1 MAKEFTFGFKIA
13 AALQGNFSAA
23 FGVASNKITD
33 LNSKVKEY
41 AKQME
46 ALNNAYEKGIISTIS
61 YNNALANLAPKYD
74 KLLAKQNLFTRQQEL
89 QAKLSSA
96 KSSMDDSFTNM
107 LQYAGMAK
115 AMSLP
120 IEKAID
126 FESAMADVKKVVNFD
141 TPEQFKEMNNDIL
154 ELSKNIPMTA
164 QGLAQIV
171 AAGGQSGIARE
182 DLISF
187 AESAAKMGVAF
198 DITADEAGEM
208 MAKWRTAFQM
218 NQTQVVELADK
229 INYLGNNT
237 AASAPKI
244 SDVVRRIGP
253 LGSIGGIASGE
264 IAALGASMVGAGTES
279 DVAATGIKNLM
290 LGMVVGN
297 QATKTQAEMFDK
309 LGFSTTELA
318 KRMQVDA
325 KGAILDV
332 LSAIQKLPKDE
343 QATTLMGIFGK
354 ESAEAIGPLLSNLD
368 NLKRNFDL
376 VADSSNYA
384 GSMQAEF
391 SARADTTANSI
402 ELMKNR
408 IDAAQITIG
417 NGLIPVIT
425 PMIETVAS
433 LASAVGE
440 FATQYPTL
448 TTAIASGVIG
458 FTALSAVTNALLWVF
473 NGSKVAVT
481 GLRLAMVNFNI
492 ASKAGTAAIYS
503 LTAAHKISSATFTGT
518 GAVLRQYT
526 GITKSASILT
536 RGWAISQ
543 GFLNAAFMANPIGA
557 FIIAATALIG
567 VGYLVYQNW
576 NIVKQFFVGLWE
588 SPVAAVLAF
597 IGGPITMLLYTGSVI
612 IANWE
617 AVKSWFTLLWEN
629 PKLAISQFVDH
640 IYATFGSAVDWVM
653 EKWNT
658 LKSIFDQP
666 ITVTVRKL
674 FLGDDSGTE
683 VSSNAN
689 GGIYRK
695 GAFLTTFAE
704 KSGESAIPHVPNRR
718 NIGLLAKTN
727 EIMGNPLGV
736 NTVNIASGG
745 IYGRGAFLTTFA
757 EKSGESAIP
766 HVPNRRNIGLFAKT
780 NEIMGN
786 PLGVNTVNIASNAN
800 GGIYG
805 KGAFLTTFAEN
816 SGESAIP
823 HAPTKRN
830 IGLLAKTNEIM
841 GNPLGVNTV
850 NIVSNASGGIY
861 GKGVFLTTFAE
872 KSGESAISHI
882 PNRRNI
888 GLLSKTNE
896 IMGNPLG
903 VNTVN
908 IVGNASDSIYG
919 KGVFLTAF
927 TEKSGESAI
936 SYTPTKG
943 NIGIFTKTNKVMS
956 NPLGVNTV
964 NIASN
969 AGGGIY
975 GRGAFLTTFAENS
988 GESAIPHTPNRRNI
1002 GLLAKTNEIMGSP
1015 LGNNTISATFAPQ
1028 ITVQGSGNADELNT
1042 LLNQKMQEFEAM
1054 LRKLQNQQRRIS
1066 YA

>member
-1 MAKEFTFGFKIA
+1 
-13 AALQGNFSAA
+13 
-23 FGVASNKITD
+23 
-33 LNSKVKEY
+33 
-41 AKQME
+41 ME
-46 ALNNAYEKGIISTIS
+46 ALNNAYEKGVISTIS

-74 KLLAKQNLFTRQQEL
+74 KLLAKQKLFTRQQEL

-126 FESAMADVKKVVNFD
+126 FESAMADVKKVVSFD

-264 IAALGASMVGAGTES
+264 IAALGASMVGAGTEA

-332 LSAIQKLPKDE
+332 LGAIQKLPKDE

-376 VADSSNYA
+376 VANSSNYA

-458 FTALSAVTNALLWVF
+458 FTALSAVTNA
-473 NGSKVAVT
+473 AQ
-481 GLRLAMVNFNI
+481 
-492 ASKAGTAAIYS
+492 
-503 LTAAHKISSATFTGT
+503 KISSATFTGT

-536 RGWAISQ
+536 RGWAIAQ
-543 GFLNAAFMANPIGA
+543 GFLNAAFMSNPIGA

-597 IGGPITMLLYTGSVI
+597 IGGPITLLLYTGSVI

-683 VSSNAN
+683 VA
-689 GGIYRK
+689 
-695 GAFLTTFAE
+695 
-704 KSGESAIPHVPNRR
+704 
-718 NIGLLAKTN
+718 
-727 EIMGNPLGV
+727 
-736 NTVNIASGG
+736 
-745 IYGRGAFLTTFA
+745 
-757 EKSGESAIP
+757 
-766 HVPNRRNIGLFAKT
+766 
-780 NEIMGN
+780 
-786 PLGVNTVNIASNAN
+786 
-800 GGIYG
+800 
-805 KGAFLTTFAEN
+805 
-816 SGESAIP
+816 
-823 HAPTKRN
+823 
-830 IGLLAKTNEIM
+830 
-841 GNPLGVNTV
+841 
-850 NIVSNASGGIY
+850 SNASGGIY
-861 GKGVFLTTFAE
+861 GK
-872 KSGESAISHI
+872 
-882 PNRRNI
+882 
-888 GLLSKTNE
+888 
-896 IMGNPLG
+896 
-903 VNTVN
+903 
-908 IVGNASDSIYG
+908 
-919 KGVFLTAF
+919 
-927 TEKSGESAI
+927 
-936 SYTPTKG
+936 
-943 NIGIFTKTNKVMS
+943 
-956 NPLGVNTV
+956 
-964 NIASN
+964 
-969 AGGGIY
+969 
-975 GRGAFLTTFAENS
+975 GAFLTTFAENS

-1002 GLLAKTNEIMGSP
+1002 GLLARTNEIMGSP

-1028 ITVQGSGNADELNT
+1028 ITVQGSGNTDELNT
-1042 LLNQKMQEFEAM
+1042 LLSQKMQEFETM

>member
-23 FGVASNKITD
+23 FSVANSKLTD

-46 ALNNAYEKGIISTIS
+46 ALNNAYEKGVISTIS

-74 KLLAKQNLFTRQQEL
+74 KLLAKQKLFTKQQEL

-171 AAGGQSGIARE
+171 AAGGQSGIAKDE
-182 DLISF
+182 LISF

-264 IAALGASMVGAGTES
+264 IAALGASMVGAGTEA

-332 LSAIQKLPKDE
+332 LGAIQKLPKDE

-376 VADSSNYA
+376 VANSSNYA

-425 PMIETVAS
+425 PMIETVANI
-433 LASAVGE
+433 ASAVGE

-448 TTAIASGVIG
+448 TTAIASSVIG

-473 NGSKVAVT
+473 NGSKVAIT

-503 LTAAHKISSATFTGT
+503 LTAAQKVSSATFTGT

-536 RGWAISQ
+536 RGWAIAQ

-576 NIVKQFFVGLWE
+576 NMVKQFFIGLWE

-597 IGGPITMLLYTGSVI
+597 IGGPITMLLYTGSVV

-640 IYATFGSAVDWVM
+640 IYSTFGGALDWAM

-736 NTVNIASGG
+736 NAINIASNASGG
-745 IYGRGAFLTTFA
+745 IYGKGAFLTTFA

-766 HVPNRRNIGLFAKT
+766 HTLTKRNIGLLAKT
-780 NEIMGN
+780 NEIMSN
-786 PLGVNTVNIASNAN
+786 PFWVSTINIASNAN
-800 GGIYG
+800 GGIYS

-823 HAPTKRN
+823 HTPTKRN

-841 GNPLGVNTV
+841 GNPLGVNV
-850 NIVSNASGGIY
+850 I
-861 GKGVFLTTFAE
+861 
-872 KSGESAISHI
+872 
-882 PNRRNI
+882 
-888 GLLSKTNE
+888 
-896 IMGNPLG
+896 
-903 VNTVN
+903 
-908 IVGNASDSIYG
+908 
-919 KGVFLTAF
+919 
-927 TEKSGESAI
+927 
-936 SYTPTKG
+936 
-943 NIGIFTKTNKVMS
+943 
-956 NPLGVNTV
+956 

-969 AGGGIY
+969 ASGGIY